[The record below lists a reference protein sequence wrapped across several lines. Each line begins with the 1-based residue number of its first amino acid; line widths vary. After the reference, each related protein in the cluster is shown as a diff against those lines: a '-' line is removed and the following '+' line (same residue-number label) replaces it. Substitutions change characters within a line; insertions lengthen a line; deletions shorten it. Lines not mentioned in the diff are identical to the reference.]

1 MSNTKVSL
9 TERIK
14 RWKKSNIAF
23 IALLFLLIFK
33 IYADN
38 PSYAVGAAVVVIVI
52 LSLLYSTMIIIVDIA
67 TSKSSQILEKRSDI
81 KKEQKAV
88 EKKQV
93 ENIDLDL

>member
-1 MSNTKVSL
+1 MPNTKVSL

-14 RWKKSNIAF
+14 KWKKSNIAF

>member
-1 MSNTKVSL
+1 MPNTKVSL
-9 TERIK
+9 TERIR

>member
-81 KKEQKAV
+81 KKEQKEV
-88 EKKQV
+88 EKKEV

>member
-1 MSNTKVSL
+1 MPNTKVSL

-33 IYADN
+33 IYADD
-38 PSYAVGAAVVVIVI
+38 PSYPVGAAVVVIVI

-67 TSKSSQILEKRSDI
+67 TSKSNQILEKRSDI